1 MARIKGYHIRDFDW
15 VSFALTIILSCIGL
29 LAVYSA
35 TYRPDQPCSPFFY
48 KQLFG
53 LASGLVIYA
62 IFASSDYRTLL
73 RWGYWAYFL
82 IIAMLIFTLAKGHI
96 GMGGQRWINLG
107 LIKLQPSKLTKLC
120 FPAIFGYYLYTH
132 PEPKLI
138 FRDFIPIFVL
148 LALSFLLIVKQPDLG
163 TALILVFSTF
173 SMLWIAGIDKQF
185 FICGFLACAI
195 AAPVLWHCLKSYQQ
209 QRILV
214 FFGYGSAQKE
224 RYQIEQSKIA
234 IGSGGMTGKGFL
246 RGTQNQLLFL
256 PESRTDMI
264 FAVIAE
270 ETGFCG
276 VLIII
281 LLYIL
286 LFSRLFAMIGTIKHM
301 AIQVL
306 AVGLLMHIV
315 FSAIINI
322 CMVIDLLPIVGIPLP
337 LISYGVSNLWITLA
351 SLGWLNGIAMR
362 RFYID
367 MHI

>member
-1 MARIKGYHIRDFDW
+1 MARIKSYHIRDFDW
-15 VSFALTIILSCIGL
+15 ISFALTLILVGIGL
-29 LAVYSA
+29 VAVYSA
-35 TYRPDQPCSPFFY
+35 TYRVEQPYSPFFY

-53 LASGLVIYA
+53 CISGLFIYF
-62 IFASSDYRTLL
+62 IFVLTDYRSLL
-73 RWGYWAYFL
+73 RWGYWAYFV
-82 IIAMLIFTLAKGHI
+82 IIGLLIFTLAKGHI

-107 LIKLQPSKLTKLC
+107 IIKVQPSELTKLC
-120 FPAIFGYYLYTH
+120 FPAFFGYYLYTH
-132 PEPKLI
+132 HERKLT
-138 FRDFIPIFVL
+138 FNDFIPIFIL
-148 LALSFLLIVKQPDLG
+148 LGISFLLILKQPDLG
-163 TALILVFSTF
+163 TALILVFATL
-173 SMLWIAGIDKQF
+173 SMLWIAGVDKQF

-195 AAPVLWHCLKSYQQ
+195 ATPVLWNCLKPYQQ

-214 FFGYGSAQKE
+214 FFGYGSLHKE

-246 RGTQNQLLFL
+246 NGTQNQLFFL
-256 PESRTDMI
+256 PESRTDFI

-270 ETGFCG
+270 EVGFCG

-281 LLYIL
+281 LLYLL
-286 LFSRLFAMIGTIKHM
+286 LFSRLFAMIATIKHM

-306 AVGLLMHIV
+306 AMGLLMHIV
-315 FSAIINI
+315 FSAMINI
-322 CMVIDLLPIVGIPLP
+322 CMVTDLLPIVGIPLP

-351 SLGWLNGIAMR
+351 SLGWLNGISMR

>member
-1 MARIKGYHIRDFDW
+1 MARIKSYLLRDFDW
-15 VSFALTIILSCIGL
+15 ISFLLTLILVGIGL
-29 LAVYSA
+29 IAVYSA
-35 TYRPDQPCSPFFY
+35 TYRVDQPYSTFFY
-48 KQLFG
+48 KQLIGCISG
-53 LASGLVIYA
+53 LAIYM
-62 IFASSDYRTLL
+62 IFVFTDYRLLL
-73 RWGYWAYFL
+73 RWGYFAYFIL
-82 IIAMLIFTLAKGHI
+82 IGLLIFTIIKGHI

-107 LIKLQPSKLTKLC
+107 LIKVQPSELTKLC
-120 FPAIFGYYLYTH
+120 FPAFFGYYLYTH
-132 PEPKLI
+132 HERTLTFK
-138 FRDFIPIFVL
+138 DFIPIFIL
-148 LALSFLLIVKQPDLG
+148 LGISFLLIVKQPDLG

-173 SMLWIAGIDKQF
+173 SMLWIAGMDKQF

-195 AAPVLWHCLKSYQQ
+195 AAPVLWHCLKPYQQ
-209 QRILV
+209 QRISV
-214 FFGYGSAQKE
+214 FFGYGSAHKE

-246 RGTQNQLLFL
+246 QGTQNQLFFL
-256 PESRTDMI
+256 PESRTDFI

-270 ETGFCG
+270 EVGFCG

-286 LFSRLFAMIGTIKHM
+286 LFSRLFAMIATIKHM

-306 AVGLLMHIV
+306 AAGLLMHIV
-315 FSAIINI
+315 FSAVINI
-322 CMVIDLLPIVGIPLP
+322 CMVTDLLPIVGIPLP

-351 SLGWLNGIAMR
+351 SLGWLNGISMR